1 MPILLPH
8 VSELINMRVL
18 TDHVEIGVDG
28 QDMVSSKEIKARL
41 NCLTLKLILEK
52 VTLPVDEIN
61 CIFKLQLL

>member
-1 MPILLPH
+1 LPILLPH
-8 VSELINMRVL
+8 VSELIYMRVL